1 MSDKSC
7 IGCPL
12 GRDNYGNCCK
22 YGSDK
27 GVK

>member
-22 YGSDK
+22 YGYK
-27 GVK
+27 KEIK